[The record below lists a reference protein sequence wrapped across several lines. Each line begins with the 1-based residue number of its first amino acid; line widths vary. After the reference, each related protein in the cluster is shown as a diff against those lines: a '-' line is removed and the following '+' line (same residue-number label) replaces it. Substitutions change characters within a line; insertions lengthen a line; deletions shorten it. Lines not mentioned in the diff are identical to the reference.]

1 LGERVTS
8 SSAIWRAGLGG
19 LSLDASAVLNGL
31 LMSLVVALPL
41 GLAAGLL
48 RLAEG
53 RALEPSKDRTAVALV
68 ALCLSPAL
76 LIYLLVHIGQLAYV
90 LFGVPLL
97 LLFAGPI
104 LTRLATLILPAR
116 PLARSRLRA
125 AGLGACVVANVA
137 VFLLP
142 ANSLAAQVRA
152 RDQHVAAMTVAVR
165 WFDPATTVLVTGPEG
180 PASYRTA
187 MYYLPEYDVVA
198 VGRDSHHRAGEMF
211 SNRAGA
217 PEYDLARFEQA
228 GPLHLPADRVAVI
241 LDDAVLQSLGD
252 RMWLE
257 TSRYGPGA
265 ADRMY
270 FTRLVSADPPLRSG
284 DLIYL
289 RGSDCPCRNTYR
301 GRPMTR
307 GWPPT

>member
-8 SSAIWRAGLGG
+8 SSAIWRAGLSG
-19 LSLDASAVLNGL
+19 LSLDTGAVLNGL
-31 LMSLVVALPL
+31 LMSFVVVLPL

-53 RALEPSKDRTAVALV
+53 RTVGPSQDRTAVALV
-68 ALCLSPAL
+68 AICLSPAL

-97 LLFAGPI
+97 LVFAGPM
-104 LTRLATLILPAR
+104 LTRLATLILPTR

-142 ANSLAAQVRA
+142 ANSLATQVRA
-152 RDQHVAAMTVAVR
+152 RDEHVAAITVAVH
-165 WFDPATTVLVTGPEG
+165 WFDPATTVLITGPEG
-180 PASYRTA
+180 PSSYRTA

-198 VGRDSHHRAGEMF
+198 VGRDSHQRAGEMF

-217 PEYDLARFEQA
+217 PEYDVARFEHA

-241 LDDAVLQSLGD
+241 LDDEVLQSLGD

-257 TSRYGPGA
+257 TSTYGPGA
-265 ADRMY
+265 VDRMY
-270 FTRLVSADPPLRSG
+270 FTRLTSADPPLKSG
-284 DLIYL
+284 NLIYL
-289 RGSDCPCRNTYR
+289 RGSDCPCRNAYR
-301 GRPMTR
+301 GRQLT
-307 GWPPT
+307 GGGPT